1 MATPRRAA
9 LGQPIP
15 DFFLPGMDGRR
26 YNTADY
32 RGQILVIDF
41 WSAEC
46 PVSRRYDA
54 YLQGFADAYGPKG
67 VKLLAVD
74 SNVYDQP
81 RMIEHAVEEREI
93 RFPILRDEG
102 NVVADLY
109 EAVTTPHIFVADAN
123 GILRYRGHIDD
134 TNFKRKEPT
143 VNYLEEAVDALLLD
157 NQIQVA
163 ETQPSG
169 CTINRVPV

>member
-1 MATPRRAA
+1 MAAPRRAL

-15 DFFLPGMDGRR
+15 AFSLVGMDGHH

-46 PVSRRYDA
+46 PISRRYDP
-54 YLQGFADAYGPKG
+54 YLQGFIDAYGPKG

-74 SNVYDQP
+74 SNVYDQAQI
-81 RMIEHAVEEREI
+81 IEHAIEERQI

-109 EAVTTPHIFVADAN
+109 EAVTTPHIFVADPD

-134 TNFKRKEPT
+134 TTFKRKEPT
-143 VNYLEEAVDALLLD
+143 INYLEEAVDALLLG
-157 NQIQVA
+157 NEIQVA
-163 ETQPSG
+163 ETAPFG
-169 CTINRVPV
+169 CTINRVPG

>member
-1 MATPRRAA
+1 MTTPRRAA
-9 LGQPIP
+9 VGQPIP
-15 DFFLPGMDGRR
+15 DFSLPGVDGHI
-26 YNTADY
+26 YNTADD
-32 RGQILVIDF
+32 RGHILVIDF

-46 PVSRRYDA
+46 PVSERYDP

-74 SNVYDQP
+74 SNVYDRP
-81 RMIEHAVEEREI
+81 RMIKHAIEERKI

-109 EAVTTPHIFVADAN
+109 EAVTTPHIFVADAG

-134 TNFKRKEPT
+134 TNFRRKEPT
-143 VNYLEEAVDALLLD
+143 INYLEEVVDALLFG
-157 NQIQVA
+157 NETPVA
-163 ETQPSG
+163 ETSPFG
-169 CTINRVPV
+169 CTINRARV